1 MNLIYV
7 SDRRRAPRYATGARD
22 QEAPE
27 HDIEPLL
34 LALLHRAR
42 DFVLRDA
49 GAAGGRIKPKGATA
63 GVARY
68 SVEVGQARRCL
79 REAQRRCSTQLR
91 RLIAD
96 GEVQVAVALATIY
109 FDRGCGHPAEVD
121 YIEHIVERSR
131 LADKLVAVG
140 YTDPAC
146 TPAASEDLA
155 YRRALAVRR
164 TLRHDVD
171 LPVVAIARPLCRYAE
186 TDEESRRVEVASLY
200 EATAGAERLGLDSAS
215 YGIKDEDDDGSFGCE
230 ARVAFAH

>member
-7 SDRRRAPRYATGARD
+7 SDRRTAPRYATGARD
-22 QEAPE
+22 EEAPE

-49 GAAGGRIKPKGATA
+49 GAGGGKARPAGATA
-63 GVARY
+63 GIARY
-68 SVEVGQARRCL
+68 SVEVAQARRHL
-79 REAQRRCSTQLR
+79 RAAQRRCGTQLR
-91 RLIAD
+91 RLIED

-109 FDRGCGHPAEVD
+109 FERGCGHPAEVD

-131 LADKLVAVG
+131 LADRLVAVG

-146 TPAASEDLA
+146 TPAASEELA
-155 YRRALAVRR
+155 YRRARAVRR
-164 TLRHDVD
+164 TLSHDLD
-171 LPVVAIARPLCRYAE
+171 LPVVAIARPLCRYAR

-200 EATAGAERLGLDSAS
+200 EAAAGGGRAALDAAA
-215 YGIKDEDDDGSFGCE
+215 YGIKEDDGSFACE
-230 ARVAFAH
+230 ARIAFAH